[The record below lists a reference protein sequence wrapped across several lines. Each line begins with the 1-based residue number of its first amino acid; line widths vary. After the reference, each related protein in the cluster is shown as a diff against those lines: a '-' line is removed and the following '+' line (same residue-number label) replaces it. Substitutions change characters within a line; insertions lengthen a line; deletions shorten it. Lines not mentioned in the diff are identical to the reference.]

1 MGAVVGIVAGL
12 IALLGL
18 LVALG
23 HAGAL
28 AMLKNAAAKR
38 GMSGD
43 ATRDYVGTRWKAA
56 AVPAGVALLGFLL
69 TTGASVPL
77 DVVGMVLAV
86 GGGAAGLRGAQREIA
101 RKPHV
106 G

>member
-28 AMLKNAAAKR
+28 AMLNNAASKR
-38 GMSGD
+38 GMSGEP
-43 ATRDYVGTRWKAA
+43 TRQYVQTRWKAA
-56 AVPAGVALLGFLL
+56 AVPAGVALLGLLL
-69 TTGASVPL
+69 TLNGGVPL
-77 DVVGMVLAV
+77 AVAGALLAA
-86 GGGAAGLRGAQREIA
+86 GGGAAGLAGARREIS
-101 RKPHV
+101 R
-106 G
+106 

>member
-23 HAGAL
+23 HAGTL
-28 AMLKNAAAKR
+28 AMLKNAAAKQ
-38 GMSGD
+38 GLAGEP
-43 ATRDYVGTRWKAA
+43 TRQYVSTRWKAA
-56 AVPAGVALLGFLL
+56 GASAGVALLGLLL

-77 DVVGMVLAV
+77 DVIGMVLAV
-86 GGGAAGLRGAQREIA
+86 GGGAAGLQGARREIS
-101 RKPHV
+101 RTPHT

>member
-18 LVALG
+18 LVALA

-28 AMLKNAAAKR
+28 MMYKKAAVEKGAA
-38 GMSGD
+38 GEP
-43 ATRDYVGTRWKAA
+43 TRQYVQTRWKAA
-56 AVPAGVALLGFLL
+56 GASAGVALLGLLL
-69 TTGASVPL
+69 TTGESVPL
-77 DVVGMVLAV
+77 DVIGMVLAV
-86 GGGAAGLRGAQREIA
+86 GGGAAGLKGARREIT
-101 RKPHV
+101 RRPHV

>member
-1 MGAVVGIVAGL
+1 METVVGPIAALVAL
-12 IALLGL
+12 VGL

-28 AMLKNAAAKR
+28 AMLKNAAAKK
-38 GMSGD
+38 GAAGEP
-43 ATRDYVGTRWKAA
+43 TRQYIQTRWKAA
-56 AVPAGVALLGFLL
+56 VGPAGLALLGLLL

-77 DVVGMVLAV
+77 DVVGMLLAV
-86 GGGAAGLRGAQREIA
+86 GGGVAGVRGARGEIS
-101 RKPHV
+101 RTPHV

>member
-1 MGAVVGIVAGL
+1 MGAVVGVVAGL

-28 AMLKNAAAKR
+28 AMLKSAATKR
-38 GMSGD
+38 GMAGEP
-43 ATRDYVGTRWKAA
+43 TRQYVQTRWKTAV
-56 AVPAGVALLGFLL
+56 VPAGVALLGLLL

-77 DVVGMVLAV
+77 DVVGALLAV
-86 GGGAAGLRGAQREIA
+86 GGGAAGAAGARREIN
-101 RKPHV
+101 R
-106 G
+106 

>member
-18 LVALG
+18 LVALA

-28 AMLKNAAAKR
+28 AMYKKAAVTKGAV
-38 GMSGD
+38 GEP
-43 ATRDYVGTRWKAA
+43 TRRYVQTRWKAA
-56 AVPAGVALLGFLL
+56 GASAGVALLGLLL

-77 DVVGMVLAV
+77 DVVGMLLAV
-86 GGGAAGLRGAQREIA
+86 GGGAAGLQGARRELG
-101 RKPHV
+101 RKPYD

>member
-28 AMLKNAAAKR
+28 AMLNNAASKR
-38 GMSGD
+38 GMSGEP
-43 ATRDYVGTRWKAA
+43 TRQYVQTRWKSALG
-56 AVPAGVALLGFLL
+56 PAGVALLGLLL

-77 DVVGMVLAV
+77 DVVGMLLAV
-86 GGGAAGLRGAQREIA
+86 GGGAAGLQGARREIT
-101 RKPHV
+101 RSPHV

>member
-1 MGAVVGIVAGL
+1 MGATVGIVAGL

-28 AMLKNAAAKR
+28 AMLKSAATKKGAA
-38 GMSGD
+38 GEP
-43 ATRDYVGTRWKAA
+43 TRRYVETRWKAA
-56 AVPAGVALLGFLL
+56 AVPAGVALLGLLL
-69 TTGASVPL
+69 TVNGGVPL
-77 DVVGMVLAV
+77 DVVGALLAV
-86 GGGAAGLRGAQREIA
+86 GGGAAGLKGAQREIA
-101 RKPHV
+101 RKSPA

>member
-1 MGAVVGIVAGL
+1 MAGMVGIVAGL

-28 AMLKNAAAKR
+28 AMLKSAAAKK
-38 GMSGD
+38 GVAGEP
-43 ATRDYVGTRWKAA
+43 TRHYVQTRWKAA
-56 AVPAGVALLGFLL
+56 GVSAGAALLGVLL
-69 TTGASVPL
+69 TTGASIPL
-77 DVVGMVLAV
+77 DVIGMVLAV
-86 GGGAAGLRGAQREIA
+86 GGGAAGLRGAQREIS
-101 RKPHV
+101 RTPHT

>member
-28 AMLKNAAAKR
+28 AMLRSAASKM
-38 GMSGD
+38 GMSGES
-43 ATRDYVGTRWKAA
+43 TRQYVQTRWRTA
-56 AVPAGVALLGFLL
+56 AVPAGVALLGVLL

-77 DVVGMVLAV
+77 DVVGMLLAV
-86 GGGAAGLRGAQREIA
+86 GGGAVGIRGAHGEIS
-101 RKPHV
+101 RSPHV

>member
-28 AMLKNAAAKR
+28 AMLNNAASKR
-38 GMSGD
+38 GMSGEP
-43 ATRDYVGTRWKAA
+43 TRQYVQTRWKAA
-56 AVPAGVALLGFLL
+56 AVPAGVALLGLLL
-69 TTGASVPL
+69 TLNGGVPL
-77 DVVGMVLAV
+77 DVAGALLAA
-86 GGGAAGLRGAQREIA
+86 GGGAAGLAGARREIS
-101 RKPHV
+101 R
-106 G
+106 

>member
-18 LVALG
+18 LVALA

-28 AMLKNAAAKR
+28 VMYKKAAVEKGA
-38 GMSGD
+38 SGEL
-43 ATRDYVGTRWKAA
+43 TRQYVQTRWKSAGA
-56 AVPAGVALLGFLL
+56 SAGVALLGLLL

-77 DVVGMVLAV
+77 DVIGMVLAV
-86 GGGAAGLRGAQREIA
+86 GGGAAGLKGARREIT
-101 RKPHV
+101 RGPHV

>member
-1 MGAVVGIVAGL
+1 MGALVGIVAGL

-28 AMLKNAAAKR
+28 AMLRSAAAKK
-38 GMSGD
+38 GAAGEP
-43 ATRDYVGTRWKAA
+43 TRHYVQTRWKSA
-56 AVPAGVALLGFLL
+56 AVPAGVALLGLLL
-69 TTGASVPL
+69 TTGASVPM
-77 DVVGMVLAV
+77 DVVGMLLSV
-86 GGGAAGLRGAQREIA
+86 GGGAVGLAGARREISG
-101 RKPHV
+101 KPHV